1 MGFEPTPFRTGALI
15 QRLRPLGHLI
25 PPPRPPRLLN
35 STLICEFVFGFFF
48 WQFICNSLSLFGHMV
63 CKTHTRVC
71 VMAMDINAI
80 DRYQIDIMIIHGN
93 S

>member
-1 MGFEPTPFRTGALI
+1 
-15 QRLRPLGHLI
+15 
-25 PPPRPPRLLN
+25 
-35 STLICEFVFGFFF
+35 
-48 WQFICNSLSLFGHMV
+48 LSLFGHMV